1 MTPGMTLAF
10 GTYADAKR
18 MEGFEQEARH
28 AEVPV
33 SQAMIAFFCSL
44 IEDGNASY
52 WDSDFAERTWGSL
65 VAPPAMVN
73 VWMMPLPW
81 RPQGADL
88 RPSIALRV
96 PLPGSVLINVGIDVE
111 YERHVHVG
119 DRLHSIERVDH
130 VGPEKRT
137 RLGVGHFIDSSAR
150 YYNQDGE
157 LVATYKNTLFRYEPH
172 PSVSG

>member
-1 MTPGMTLAF
+1 MTAGMTLAF
-10 GTYADAKR
+10 GTYADAKK
-18 MEGFEQEARH
+18 MEGFEQEVRH

-33 SQAMIAFFCSL
+33 SQAMIAFFCSS

-52 WDSDFAERTWGSL
+52 WDPEFARHCWGSL

-88 RPSIALRV
+88 RPSIALSV

-111 YERHVHVG
+111 FERHVRLG
-119 DRLHSIERVDH
+119 DCLHSIERVDRI
-130 VGPEKRT
+130 GPEKRT

-150 YYNQDGE
+150 IYNQDGE
-157 LVATYKNTLFRYEPH
+157 LVATHKNTLFRYEPEAAE
-172 PSVSG
+172 SV